1 MGSPSRELTPSE
13 HDEYSEL
20 RNLLLAPEQSRLEA
34 LQEQIQRLD
43 LNARNLSRVL
53 PDAIELRGDHD
64 THLSHA
70 LTPHVSD
77 ALGVSVRKRPQ
88 MIVDAIAPIMMPAIR
103 QAIAN
108 ALRGMV
114 QSLNQTIEHSLS
126 LKSLRWRLESYRTGK
141 PFAEIVL
148 LHTLLYRVEQIFLI
162 HKDSGLLLA
171 HVGGDSAAVQDH
183 TLVSGMLSAIRSFV
197 QDSFGSDPEQSL
209 NTLRVGELT
218 VWIEQGPSA
227 MLAAVIR
234 GTPPESLHGTLQDT
248 LDRIHVDRMDAL
260 AAFAGDAAPFD
271 SIRPVLEDCLHARF
285 DRQGPR
291 ISPLMWLLL
300 AGIVVAGALW
310 GLSAYRERQQWHS
323 YLDRL
328 AAEPGLVVTATD
340 SESGRFVLR
349 GLRDPLAVDPLP
361 LLAES
366 GLPSDRVTQTWSPY
380 YALNPALTL
389 KRARQVLEPPRT
401 ARLTMEDS
409 RLIAAGSAPVEW
421 IHRSRSLAPLVPG
434 LTGYDDRLLLTDSM
448 TSLAREVMEVR
459 ILFEIGVGGVLSAQ
473 QLAEVEGLS
482 AILHR
487 LDDLARLSHNT
498 VSVLIIGQSDALG
511 TADHNQRLSQL
522 RARTIRQALHP
533 GDYER
538 ITLQATGIGAVS
550 PAEESAA
557 PSSDARDRRVS
568 FQVSMT
574 PVP

>member
-1 MGSPSRELTPSE
+1 MARPTRERTGSEPN
-13 HDEYSEL
+13 EYSEL

-34 LQEQIQRLD
+34 LQEQVQRLD
-43 LNARNLSRVL
+43 LNARNLSRIL
-53 PDAIELRGDHD
+53 PDAIELRGTHD

-126 LKSLRWRLESYRTGK
+126 IRSLRWRLEAYRTGK

-171 HVGGDSAAVQDH
+171 HVGGDSAALQDH

-197 QDSFGSDPEQSL
+197 QDSFGTDPEQSL

-234 GTPPESLHGTLQDT
+234 GTPPETLHSTLQDT
-248 LDRIHVDRMDAL
+248 LDRIHVDRMEPL
-260 AAFAGDAAPFD
+260 STFAGDVTPF
-271 SIRPVLEDCLHARF
+271 SSTKPLLEECLHARF
-285 DRQGPR
+285 DQRAR
-291 ISPLMWLLL
+291 RTSPLVWMLL

-310 GLSAYRERQQWHS
+310 GLSSYREREQWHS

-328 AAEPGLVVTATD
+328 AAEPGLIVTATD
-340 SESGRFVLR
+340 SESGRFTLR
-349 GLRDPLAVDPLP
+349 GLRDPLAADPLP

-366 GLPSDRVTQTWSPY
+366 GLAADRVIQTWSPF
-380 YALNPALTL
+380 YALDPALIL
-389 KRARQVLEPPRT
+389 KRTRHLLQPPPTVRFTLE
-401 ARLTMEDS
+401 ES
-409 RLIAAGSAPVEW
+409 RLVAAGSAPIEW
-421 IHRSRSLAPLVPG
+421 IQRSRSLAPVIPG
-434 LTGYDDRLLLTDSM
+434 LMAYDDGPLVSGSITG
-448 TSLAREVMEVR
+448 LAQDLRDTR
-459 ILFEIGVGGVLSAQ
+459 ILFEVGGGRILSPQ
-473 QLAEVEGLS
+473 QLDEIGRLS
-482 AILHR
+482 EILRR
-487 LDDLARLSHNT
+487 LDSLARISNHT
-498 VSVLIIGQSDALG
+498 VSVSIVGQSDALG
-511 TADHNQRLSQL
+511 TTDYNRRLSQL
-522 RARTIRQALHP
+522 RARTVREALRP

-538 ITLQATGIGAVS
+538 ITLQATGLGTAGSTEQAATTPIGAR
-550 PAEESAA
+550 E
-557 PSSDARDRRVS
+557 RRVS
-568 FQVSMT
+568 FQVSIEPT
-574 PVP
+574 P